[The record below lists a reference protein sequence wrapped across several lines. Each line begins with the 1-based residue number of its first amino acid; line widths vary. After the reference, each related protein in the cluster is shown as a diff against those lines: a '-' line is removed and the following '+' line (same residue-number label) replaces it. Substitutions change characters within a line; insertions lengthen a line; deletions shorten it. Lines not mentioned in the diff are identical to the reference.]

1 MKKKSYNNI
10 HTIIK
15 IKKIKNKIK
24 KTNIVKR
31 KHEKRRRKNLT
42 LMWSQVRSVARH
54 PRGAVGDF
62 FRFVSLIGSWKSPPS
77 I

>member
-15 IKKIKNKIK
+15 IKKIK

-62 FRFVSLIGSWKSPPS
+62 FRFVSLIGSWESPSS

>member
-1 MKKKSYNNI
+1 M
-10 HTIIK
+10 
-15 IKKIKNKIK
+15 
-24 KTNIVKR
+24 KR